1 MLPLTLGRA
10 PRAPLRI
17 LCLGAHSDDIEI
29 GCGGAVLQLLA
40 EYPGSSVH
48 WVVFSANPEREI
60 EARASASEFL
70 AGASESVVT
79 VKTFRESFF
88 PYVAAD
94 IKEFFEEIKRSVT
107 PDLVLCHHRHDLHQD
122 HRTIAELTWN
132 TFRNHLVAE
141 YEIPKYEGDLGKPNF
156 FVPFSR
162 AVADK
167 KVDLLMRHFAT
178 QGARSWFRPDTF
190 QGLMSIRGIERNAPE
205 GKAEAFHVRKMVI
218 LIDPPLGR
226 TMNVELLEL
235 GVRVKG

>member
-1 MLPLTLGRA
+1 MGGGLMLPLTLGRA

-60 EARASASEFL
+60 EARASANEFL
-70 AGASESVVT
+70 AGAAESVVT

-107 PDLVLCHHRHDLHQD
+107 PISCSAIIGMICTKITAPSPNLPGTPSV
-122 HRTIAELTWN
+122 TTWWQS
-132 TFRNHLVAE
+132 TKSPSTRAISASPTSSFR
-141 YEIPKYEGDLGKPNF
+141 
-156 FVPFSR
+156 SR
-162 AVADK
+162 APWPT
-167 KVDLLMRHFAT
+167 R
-178 QGARSWFRPDTF
+178 RSTF
-190 QGLMSIRGIERNAPE
+190 
-205 GKAEAFHVRKMVI
+205 
-218 LIDPPLGR
+218 
-226 TMNVELLEL
+226 
-235 GVRVKG
+235 